1 MKIKQKKSRVP
12 KVLIVILLVLIIGGV
27 SGYFLWANWDNIT
40 NSNASIVEND
50 ESYTN
55 GVELDEYAP
64 WMNFEDEHQPDRYD
78 DMDVPPTPPY
88 DSTFDNEQF
97 RIPEGELET

>member
-1 MKIKQKKSRVP
+1 MKIKQKKSRGQRILV
-12 KVLIVILLVLIIGGV
+12 VILIVLIIGGV
-27 SGYFLWANWDNIT
+27 GGYLLWINWDYIT
-40 NSNASIVEND
+40 NSDTNMVEND

-55 GVELDEYAP
+55 GVEPDEYAP

-78 DMDVPPTPPY
+78 DMDAPPVPPYGP
-88 DSTFDNEQF
+88 TFNNEQF